1 MITRSKITL
10 VFVALAFTGS
20 ANAQMTF
27 DRVLQQVDSNNL
39 MLKAQRQKLEAER
52 IATRIGLSPSNP
64 QAEVIYQ
71 WGSPID
77 IGNKT
82 TFSITQHFDFPT
94 AYIYRA
100 KLAKGLE
107 NALENE
113 YMSMRVEVLQKAGL
127 LYADLVYHNALMVE
141 LNRQLK
147 NALVIAQSLKQKFEA
162 GEIGIIPYTQAEL
175 VYHELN
181 SRITQVRLEQKS
193 LAHEL
198 SALNGSV
205 ALAVADSV
213 MLVPELPDSFESWL
227 ELAEPQNPELAYLKS
242 ETENSRLKLKLSK
255 AEVLPTFNAGYAS
268 EKVGGERFQGIVAG
282 ISIPLWEKS
291 NTVRYARANER
302 YMQLLTDDYLF
313 SFRQSSQRLF
323 TKVKTL
329 QELATQL
336 NQSISSLDIAGKLY
350 LALEKGE
357 ISIVDYYTELNSY
370 NNIKERLLEVQHECL
385 KAYIELNRFA
395 Y

>member
-10 VFVALAFTGS
+10 VLVTVAFAGVTR
-20 ANAQMTF
+20 AQISF

-39 MLKAQRQKLEAER
+39 MLKALRQKLEAER
-52 IATRIGLSPSNP
+52 IAARIGISPSNP

-71 WGSPID
+71 WGSPVD
-77 IGNKT
+77 LGNKT
-82 TFSITQHFDFPT
+82 TISITQQFDFPT

-100 KLAKGLE
+100 KLAKGMAS
-107 NALENE
+107 ALENE
-113 YMSMRVEVLQKAGL
+113 FRSKRSEVLQKAGL
-127 LYADLVYHNALMVE
+127 LYADLVYHNALLVE

-147 NALVIAQSLKQKFEA
+147 NAMVIAQSLKQKFEA
-162 GEIGIIPYTQAEL
+162 GEIGVIPYTQAEL

-181 SRITQVRLEQKS
+181 SRIIQIRLEQKS
-193 LAHEL
+193 IADEL
-198 SALNGSV
+198 VTLNGSV
-205 ALAVADSV
+205 PIAITDSV

-227 ELAEPQNPELAYLKS
+227 GVAESQNPELAYLKS

-291 NTVRYARANER
+291 NTVRYARAMNR
-302 YMQLLTDDYLF
+302 YMQLNTDDYLY

-323 TKVKTL
+323 SKVKAL
-329 QELATQL
+329 QELTNHLSQY
-336 NQSISSLDIAGKLY
+336 ISTFDIADKLY
-350 LALEKGE
+350 LALQKGE

-370 NNIKERLLEVQHECL
+370 NSIKERLLEVQHECL
-385 KAYIELNRFA
+385 KAYIELNRFS

>member
-1 MITRSKITL
+1 MITRNKVSL
-10 VFVALAFTGS
+10 VFIALAFAGIT
-20 ANAQMTF
+20 NAQTTF

-39 MLKAQRQKLEAER
+39 MLKALRQKLEAER
-52 IATRIGLSPSNP
+52 IATRIGLSPGNP

-82 TFSITQHFDFPT
+82 TISITQQFDFPT

-100 KLAKGLE
+100 KLAKGMSS
-107 NALENE
+107 ALENE
-113 YMSMRVEVLQKAGL
+113 YRSKRSEILQKAGL
-127 LYADLVYHNALMVE
+127 LYADLVYHNALLVE

-162 GEIGIIPYTQAEL
+162 GEIGVIPYTQAEL

-181 SRITQVRLEQKS
+181 SRITQVKLEQKS
-193 LAHEL
+193 LADEL
-198 SALNGSV
+198 GALNGSV
-205 ALAVADSV
+205 AVTIADSV
-213 MLVPELPDSFESWL
+213 IIVPELPESFDSWFG
-227 ELAEPQNPELAYLKS
+227 LAESQNPELAYLKS
-242 ETENSRLKLKLSK
+242 EIENSRLKLKLSK

-313 SFRQSSQRLF
+313 SFKQSSQRLYS
-323 TKVKTL
+323 KVKTL
-329 QELATQL
+329 QELTNNLSQ
-336 NQSISSLDIAGKLY
+336 NISSFDIAGKLY
-350 LALEKGE
+350 LALQKGE

-370 NNIKERLLEVQHECL
+370 NSIKERLLEVQHECL
-385 KAYIELNRFA
+385 KTYIELNRFA

>member
-1 MITRSKITL
+1 MITRNKIAL
-10 VFVALAFTGS
+10 AIVALAFAGI
-20 ANAQMTF
+20 ANAQMSF
-27 DRVLQQVDSNNL
+27 ENVLQQVDSNNL
-39 MLKAQRQKLEAER
+39 MLKALRQKLEAER
-52 IATRIGLSPSNP
+52 IAARIGLSPSNP

-71 WGSPID
+71 WGSPVA

-82 TFSITQHFDFPT
+82 TISITQQFDFPT

-100 KLAKGLE
+100 KLAKGMA

-113 YMSMRVEVLQKAGL
+113 YRSKRSEVLHKAGL
-127 LYADLVYHNALMVE
+127 LYADLVYHNALLVE

-147 NALVIAQSLKQKFEA
+147 NAMVIAQSLKQKFDA

-181 SRITQVRLEQKS
+181 SRITQVKLEQKS
-193 LAHEL
+193 LADEL
-198 SALNGSV
+198 GALNGSV
-205 ALAVADSV
+205 ALAIADSV
-213 MLVPELPDSFESWL
+213 MLVPELPDSFESWIG
-227 ELAEPQNPELAYLKS
+227 LAESQNPELAYLKS

-255 AEVLPTFNAGYAS
+255 AEVLPTFNAGYAR
-268 EKVGGERFQGIVAG
+268 EKVVGERFQGIVVG

-302 YMQLLTDDYLF
+302 YMQLLADDYLF
-313 SFRQSSQRLF
+313 SFRQRTQQLF
-323 TKVKTL
+323 SKAKTL
-329 QELATQL
+329 QELANQL
-336 NQSISSLDIAGKLY
+336 NQNISNLDIAGKLF
-350 LALEKGE
+350 LALQKGE

-370 NNIKERLLEVQHECL
+370 NSIKERLLEVQHECL
-385 KAYIELNRFA
+385 KTYIELNRFA